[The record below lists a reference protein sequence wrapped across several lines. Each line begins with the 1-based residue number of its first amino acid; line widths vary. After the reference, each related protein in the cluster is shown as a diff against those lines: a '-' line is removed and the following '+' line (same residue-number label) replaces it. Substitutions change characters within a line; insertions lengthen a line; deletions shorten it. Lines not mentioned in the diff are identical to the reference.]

1 MSTTQAMV
9 ESDRLTLTVEEA
21 ASRLGIGRRLAYTL
35 AAAGDL
41 PGVLR
46 LGRRLVVSKAALEAS
61 LAPISITPM
70 SRFESDDLTAA

>member
-1 MSTTQAMV
+1 MSTTHAMV
-9 ESDRLTLTVEEA
+9 EGDRLTITVEEA

-35 AAAGDL
+35 AADGSL

-61 LAPISITPM
+61 LAPKATSIVTYSEAGPQQ
-70 SRFESDDLTAA
+70 AA